1 MTSLDGINGRSIQR
15 LLRGENDSK
24 QSDEFQATCAEGL
37 TRTNQLYQK
46 KVLASTVS
54 TVQCVH
60 SVQIISFSRRQ
71 KKMNELTLFTHVNN
85 FNSLLVLK
93 LAVRILKFCT
103 CRSGRELN
111 YVQKCPRAQLHDEF
125 FFCVLWFE

>member
-1 MTSLDGINGRSIQR
+1 MTSLDGINGRSIQT

-93 LAVRILKFCT
+93 LAVRIL
-103 CRSGRELN
+103 
-111 YVQKCPRAQLHDEF
+111 
-125 FFCVLWFE
+125 

>member
-1 MTSLDGINGRSIQR
+1 MESRKAARS
-15 LLRGENDSK
+15 EAVASPPDSK

-60 SVQIISFSRRQ
+60 SVQIISFSGRQ
-71 KKMNELTLFTHVNN
+71 KK
-85 FNSLLVLK
+85 
-93 LAVRILKFCT
+93 
-103 CRSGRELN
+103 
-111 YVQKCPRAQLHDEF
+111 
-125 FFCVLWFE
+125 

>member
-1 MTSLDGINGRSIQR
+1 MESRKAARS
-15 LLRGENDSK
+15 EAVASPPDSK

-60 SVQIISFSRRQ
+60 SVQIISFSGRQ
-71 KKMNELTLFTHVNN
+71 KKKMNELTLFTHVNN

-93 LAVRILKFCT
+93 LAVRIL
-103 CRSGRELN
+103 
-111 YVQKCPRAQLHDEF
+111 
-125 FFCVLWFE
+125 